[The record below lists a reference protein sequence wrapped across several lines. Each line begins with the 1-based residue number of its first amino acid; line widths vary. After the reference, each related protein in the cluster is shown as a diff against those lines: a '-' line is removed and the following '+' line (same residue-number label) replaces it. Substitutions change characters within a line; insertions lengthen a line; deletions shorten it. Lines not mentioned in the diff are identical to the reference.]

1 MDMNQPAVI
10 MNHHEALI
18 LEAAVLHA
26 KAKKKQI
33 AKDFTNPAV
42 YRSEKKPVSVFMA
55 GCAGAGK
62 TEAAIEL
69 IASFGTPTMRI
80 DPDELRSHFE
90 SYNGTN
96 SWLFQHPVSI
106 LVDKI
111 HDNALE
117 QCQSFVMDGTL
128 CNFGRAD
135 HNISRSI
142 KRNRRCVIIFVYQK
156 PELAWRF
163 VEAREKVEGRRIA
176 AEVFV
181 EQFFVTAQVVNDL
194 KKKYGKKI
202 RVDIL
207 IKNTDGSPK
216 TQEQNID
223 KIEDSLHDAYDREG
237 LLKLI
242 RAGV

>member
-1 MDMNQPAVI
+1 MSLQDT
-10 MNHHEALI
+10 LI
-18 LEAAVLHA
+18 LEASRLHA
-26 KAKKKQI
+26 KENKKRI
-33 AKDFTNPAV
+33 AKEFTNPAV
-42 YRSEKKPVSVFMA
+42 YKAEKQPVSVFMA

-62 TEAAIEL
+62 TETAIEL

-80 DPDELRSHFE
+80 DPDELRGHFE

-96 SWLFQHPVSI
+96 SWLFQYPVSI

-111 HDNALE
+111 HDYALD

-128 CNFGRAD
+128 CNFERAE
-135 HNISRSI
+135 HNISRSL

-181 EQFFVTAQVVNDL
+181 GQFFETARVVNEL
-194 KKKYGKKI
+194 KKKFGKKI

-207 IKNTDGSPK
+207 IKNTDQSPK
-216 TQEQNID
+216 VEIPNVDRIAD
-223 KIEDSLHDAYDREG
+223 VLHDGYDREG

-242 RAGV
+242 KPGAH